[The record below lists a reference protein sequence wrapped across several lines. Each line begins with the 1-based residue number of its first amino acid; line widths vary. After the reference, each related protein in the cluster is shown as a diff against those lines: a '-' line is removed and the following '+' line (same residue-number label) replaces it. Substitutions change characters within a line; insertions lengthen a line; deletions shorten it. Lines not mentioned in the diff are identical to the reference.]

1 MRTRTRIAQ
10 DPATPLFEA
19 VTRPHR
25 LVTELD
31 AHGAID
37 RHATMCLKNA
47 IEDALSAGAEMVV
60 VDLRDLVSIDTRALA
75 LFGWA
80 RTACHGCDAQL
91 GLLISG
97 APRHYAIAAAF
108 NESGLGEQ
116 LRFA

>member
-1 MRTRTRIAQ
+1 MRTRARIAQ
-10 DPATPLFEA
+10 NPATPLFEA

-47 IEDALSAGAEMVV
+47 IAEMVV

-75 LFGWA
+75 L
-80 RTACHGCDAQL
+80 
-91 GLLISG
+91 
-97 APRHYAIAAAF
+97 RHYAIAAAF

-116 LRFA
+116 LRLA